1 MPAQPVPIVRTYS
14 AVIAVVGHRHDRVFA
29 LYGLVGALLS
39 GVRVTIFGFWL
50 GQYVWVGKNMDMM
63 FIVIVPIS
71 AIPNGVE
78 LLKVRRF
85 DPVQR

>member
-1 MPAQPVPIVRTYS
+1 MSAQPVPIVWTYS
-14 AVIAVVGHRHDRVFA
+14 AVIAGVGHWHYRVFA
-29 LYGLVGALLS
+29 LYNLAGALLP
-39 GVRVTIFGFWL
+39 GVRGTMFGFWL

-63 FIVIVPIS
+63 FILIVPIS
-71 AIPNGVE
+71 ALPNGAE

>member
-1 MPAQPVPIVRTYS
+1 MP
-14 AVIAVVGHRHDRVFA
+14 
-29 LYGLVGALLS
+29 

-71 AIPNGVE
+71 ALPNGVE
-78 LLKVRRF
+78 LPKVRPF